1 MSYAYDKFKSLDNA
15 VSRDR
20 LIFQQIMNA
29 RLGGMCIVLTDASE
43 FQQLDPKN
51 DNTLYLVAI
60 DDSTMHLYKGSV
72 RIRLDN
78 VVAEYDH
85 AIITRAY

>member
-1 MSYAYDKFKSLDNA
+1 MSYIYDRFKSLETSVN
-15 VSRDR
+15 RDP

-29 RLGGMCIVLTDASE
+29 RLGGMFIMFIDNAD
-43 FQQLDPKN
+43 FQTLNPKN

-60 DDSTMHLYKGSV
+60 DSSTIHLYKGNI

-78 VVAEYDH
+78 VVAEYNH